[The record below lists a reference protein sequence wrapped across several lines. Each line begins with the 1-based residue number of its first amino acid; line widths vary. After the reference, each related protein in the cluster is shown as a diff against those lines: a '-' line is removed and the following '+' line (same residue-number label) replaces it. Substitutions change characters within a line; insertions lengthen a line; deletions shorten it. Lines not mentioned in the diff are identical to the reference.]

1 MVKSFAPRIR
11 FWTLALVIL
20 VGYGTIG
27 YRLFELH
34 VVEAPGLIE
43 ELESSR
49 YRLIPLN
56 SRRGDIFSYDLNG
69 DRELFATSKTLLE
82 VGIAPAALKKE
93 DLVKL
98 PQLARLMGLD
108 LARVE
113 TVFGARDGEFIG
125 DKTTRRDRWRLLSRR
140 IEEEHYDRILELGI
154 SGLYGTRKYERV
166 YPKNS
171 LASHII
177 GLVRH
182 DGEAVSYTHLTLPTK
197 RIV

>member
-1 MVKSFAPRIR
+1 M
-11 FWTLALVIL
+11 
-20 VGYGTIG
+20 
-27 YRLFELH
+27 
-34 VVEAPGLIE
+34 
-43 ELESSR
+43 
-49 YRLIPLN
+49 IPLN

-82 VGIAPAALKKE
+82 VGIDPVALKKV

-108 LARVE
+108 LDRVE

-154 SGLYGTRKYERV
+154 SGLYGTC
-166 YPKNS
+166 
-171 LASHII
+171 L
-177 GLVRH
+177 L
-182 DGEAVSYTHLTLPTK
+182 YTSDAADE
-197 RIV
+197 